1 MAMSLVDRIK
11 NICLTPKTEWDVI
24 EPEQT
29 ETSKLF
35 INYVAP
41 LAAIGVIAAFVS
53 GSVIGQSIPFVGG
66 SYRTPI
72 FTGVGIALVSYVL
85 AFIGVF
91 IVSLIVNALAPTF
104 GAEKNPAQALKVTA
118 YSFTPV
124 WIAGILTLI
133 PFGALLIFLAACYC
147 LYVLYLGLPKLM
159 KCPEDKAVGY
169 TAVVAICSFVVMF
182 VFGALTTC
190 ISGAGILATGAMT
203 ANLGGKSPGA
213 EVTFDKDSAVGKLE
227 ALGKKL
233 EESSKKMDAAQKSG
247 DQQAQVTA
255 AMEGLGT
262 LLGGGKRVEPMGIDQ
277 LKPFVPDTLGGL
289 AKKSSKAEKT
299 GIAGLMISK
308 AEARYG
314 DDSGKSLE
322 LDIADTGGASGL
334 MSLASWV
341 NVQGEKEDEFGT
353 EKTQKV
359 GGRLVHEKV
368 SKKGG
373 THEYGELI
381 GERFM
386 VTVRGRGVSFEEV
399 KSAAKSIDLAK
410 LESLKDIGAAK

>member
-1 MAMSLVDRIK
+1 MSLVDRIK
-11 NICLTPKTEWDVI
+11 NICLTPKTEWDAI
-24 EPEQT
+24 APEQS
-29 ETSKLF
+29 ETQKLF

-41 LAAIGVIAAFVS
+41 LAAIGVIASFVS
-53 GSVIGQSIPFVGG
+53 SSFIGTSTFLGGTVRIP
-66 SYRTPI
+66 I
-72 FTGVGIALVSYVL
+72 MWGVGAALVTFVMT
-85 AFIGVF
+85 FIVVF
-91 IVSLIVNALAPTF
+91 LVSLIVNALAPTF
-104 GAEKNPAQALKVTA
+104 DAEKNPAQALKVTV

-124 WIAGILTLI
+124 WIAGILHLI
-133 PFGALLIFLAACYC
+133 PFGGVLIFLAGCYC

-169 TAVVAICSFVVMF
+169 TAVVAICSFVMF
-182 VFGALTTC
+182 FLIGLLTSC
-190 ISGAGILATGAMT
+190 IGGAGMLATGAMT
-203 ANLGGKSPGA
+203 ANLGGKSSSA
-213 EVTFDKDSAVGKLE
+213 EVTFDKDSPIGKLE
-227 ALGKKL
+227 AFGKKM
-233 EESSKKMDAAQKSG
+233 EESTKKMEAAQKSG

-277 LKPFVPDTLGGL
+277 LKPFVPETLGGL
-289 AKKSSKAEKT
+289 TKKSSKAEKT

-322 LDIADTGGASGL
+322 LDISDTGGASGL
-334 MSLASWV
+334 MALASWA

-353 EKTQKV
+353 EKTQKI
-359 GGRLVHEKV
+359 GGRLVHEKI

-373 THEYGELI
+373 SHEYGELI

-386 VTVRGRGVSFEEV
+386 VTVRGRGMSFDEV
-399 KSAAKSIDLAK
+399 KSAAKSLDLAK
-410 LESLKDIGAAK
+410 LEGMKEAGVTK

>member
-1 MAMSLVDRIK
+1 MSLVDRIK
-11 NICLTPKTEWDVI
+11 NICLTPKTEWDAI
-24 EPEQT
+24 APEQT
-29 ETSKLF
+29 ETQKLF

-41 LAAIGVIAAFVS
+41 LAAIGVVASFVS
-53 GSVIGQSIPFVGG
+53 SSLIGTTMPFIGG
-66 SYRTPI
+66 TYRTPI
-72 FTGVGIALVSYVL
+72 AAGVGIALVSFVM

-91 IVSLIVNALAPTF
+91 LVSLIVNALAPTF
-104 GAEKNPAQALKVTA
+104 DGEKNSAQALKVTV

-124 WIAGILTLI
+124 WIAGILALI
-133 PFGALLIFLAACYC
+133 PFGGFLIFLAACYC

-169 TAVVAICSFVVMF
+169 TAVVAICSFVLFF
-182 VFGALTTC
+182 VVGMLTTC
-190 ISGAGILATGAMT
+190 IGGAGMLATGAMT
-203 ANLGGKSPGA
+203 GNLGGKSSSA
-213 EVTFDKDSAVGKLE
+213 EVTFDKDSPMGKLE
-227 ALGKKL
+227 SLGKKL
-233 EESSKKMDAAQKSG
+233 EESTKKMEAAQKSG

-262 LLGGGKRVEPMGIDQ
+262 LLGGGKRVEPIGIDQ
-277 LKPFVPDTLGGL
+277 LKPFVPETLGGL

-308 AEARYG
+308 AEARYS
-314 DDSGKSLE
+314 DDAGKSLE
-322 LDIADTGGASGL
+322 LDISDTGGASGL

-341 NVQGEKEDEFGT
+341 NVQGEKEDEYGT

-359 GGRLVHEKV
+359 GGRLVHEKI

-373 THEYGELI
+373 AHEYGELI

-386 VTVRGRGVSFEEV
+386 VTVRGTGMPFEEV
-399 KSAAKSIDLAK
+399 KNAAKSIDLKK
-410 LESLKDIGAAK
+410 LDAMKSEGVTK